1 MILYRLADQKYVG
14 DLEGMGAKLFGGRWN
29 EVNTACIYTS
39 EHLSLAFLEKYVHAK
54 AKENMLNM
62 ALMTI
67 EIPTEKDL
75 ITHVDEHKLV
85 KNWMNDPSYTQ
96 WLGSQILQDS
106 SVLAFSVPSVLIPSE
121 RNYVLNPQSVHFKQL
136 RFKNVDFKTDYR
148 FLNKLC

>member
-1 MILYRLADQKYVG
+1 MILYRLADQKYVE

>member
-1 MILYRLADQKYVG
+1 MILYRLADTKYVE

-67 EIPTEKDL
+67 EIPIEKDL
-75 ITHVDEHKLV
+75 ITRVDEHKLA
-85 KNWMNDPSYTQ
+85 KNWMDDPSYTQ

-121 RNYVLNPQSVHFKQL
+121 RNYVLNPQSIHFKQL
-136 RFKNVDFKTDYR
+136 RFKNVNFKTDYR
-148 FLNKLC
+148 FLNMLC